1 MKSLAA
7 LTVLMALSV
16 APVARGQLAGGM
28 YSGATVAVGPWQPS
42 PYGGYYYAAPGY
54 GYYGGGYGGSYYR
67 HETLHE
73 LRSIRRELEDANW
86 RRSWRR

>member
-7 LTVLMALSV
+7 LTLLLCLA
-16 APVARGQLAGGM
+16 APVARGQLAGGL

-42 PYGGYYYAAPGY
+42 AYYPGYVYSVPTY

>member
-7 LTVLMALSV
+7 LTLLLCLA
-16 APVARGQLAGGM
+16 APVQAQFAGGL
-28 YSGATVAVGPWQPS
+28 YSGNTVAVGPWQPS
-42 PYGGYYYAAPGY
+42 AYPGVYIPAYPTY
-54 GYYGGGYGGSYYR
+54 GYYGGYGGSYYR